1 MQENET
7 KQQKGSTQQAMSQLP
22 VYMQETIHGLAL
34 EEGYAEAVTKF
45 AENYV
50 QQEQQSPK
58 GKVEK

>member
-7 KQQKGSTQQAMSQLP
+7 KQQKGSTQQAMLQLP

-34 EEGYAEAVTKF
+34 EEGSAEAVTKF

-50 QQEQQSPK
+50 QI
-58 GKVEK
+58 GRAHV